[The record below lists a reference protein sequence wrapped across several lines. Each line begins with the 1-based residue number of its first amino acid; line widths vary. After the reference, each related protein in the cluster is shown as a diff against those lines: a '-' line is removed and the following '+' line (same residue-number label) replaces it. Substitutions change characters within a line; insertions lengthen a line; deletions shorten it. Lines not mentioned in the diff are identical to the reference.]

1 MINIYFII
9 ALVVAVT
16 VHEFSHAWM
25 ATFLGDPTARMQG
38 RLSLNPLKHLD
49 PVGTIMLFIAGI
61 GWGRP
66 VPYDPRH
73 LKKPLRDSALIAL
86 AGPLSN
92 LLVVFVLAV
101 PFRMLASFA
110 DPNSFSIILLQT
122 VITLN
127 LVLMIFNLIPIP
139 PLDGSKVI
147 FSILPRRFYP
157 LLYQYKNY
165 GYGVLILVL
174 LSPRLF
180 GFSILGRIISPVV
193 ETVWRVI
200 LI

>member
-1 MINIYFII
+1 MFNIYFII

-16 VHEFSHAWM
+16 VHEFAHAWM

-49 PVGTIMLFIAGI
+49 PVGTIMLFMAGI
-61 GWGRP
+61 GWGKP

-73 LKKPLRDSALIAL
+73 LKKPLRDGALIAL

-101 PFRMLASFA
+101 PFRMLISFA
-110 DPNSFSIILLQT
+110 DPYSFSITLLET

-127 LVLMIFNLIPIP
+127 LVLMIFNLMPIP
-139 PLDGSKVI
+139 PLDGSKVV
-147 FSILPRRFYP
+147 FSILPPRFHP
-157 LLYQYKNY
+157 ILYRYRNY

-174 LSPRLF
+174 LSPHLF
-180 GFSILGRIISPVV
+180 GISVLGRVISPVV
-193 ETVWRVI
+193 ETVWQVI
-200 LI
+200 LS